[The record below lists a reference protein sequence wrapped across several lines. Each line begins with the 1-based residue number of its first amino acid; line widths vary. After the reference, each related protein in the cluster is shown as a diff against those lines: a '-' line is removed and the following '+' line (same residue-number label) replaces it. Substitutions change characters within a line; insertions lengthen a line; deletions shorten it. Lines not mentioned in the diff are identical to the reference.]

1 MTMYKIYDKGGKMV
15 SKLTVTDK
23 VCYEIKL
30 MEVTGINI
38 TQIYHPIVFANKTF
52 RYKNLYLIFPYLFV
66 LEHCT
71 YFNKSIRFAG

>member
-1 MTMYKIYDKGGKMV
+1 MTMYKIYDKEGKMV
-15 SKLTVTDK
+15 SKLTVIDK
-23 VCYEIKL
+23 VCYETKL
-30 MEVTGINI
+30 MEVTG
-38 TQIYHPIVFANKTF
+38 IYHPIVFANKTF